1 MAPKKKTRIV
11 TSTSSTH
18 TLSVGPL
25 RSTPIG
31 RMTLE
36 QLESAAELVRQEQD
50 KAEQRG
56 DELALTRLRKDKTQL
71 DAEIERR
78 EFSAA

>member
-1 MAPKKKTRIV
+1 MATKKKTRVV
-11 TSTSSTH
+11 TTVSSTH

-31 RMTLE
+31 RMSLE
-36 QLESAAELVRQEQD
+36 QLESAAELVNQESE

-56 DELALTRLRKDKTQL
+56 DEVALARLRKDGLQL

>member
-1 MAPKKKTRIV
+1 MAPKKKTRVV

-18 TLSVGPL
+18 ILSVGPM

-36 QLESAAELVRQEQD
+36 QLESAVELVRQEQE
-50 KAEQRG
+50 KAEQRS
-56 DELALTRLRKDKTQL
+56 DELALTRLRKDKAQL
-71 DAEIERR
+71 AAEIERR
-78 EFSAA
+78 ELSAA